1 MNLICLIFAVSK
13 ATVKDNG
20 MRFLRNP
27 NFTIAVLAIYTA
39 AIYLYFFP
47 RNHEMSTASKAA
59 TVGASVVILAFL
71 WFLLRRRERL
81 RRERENDIRH
91 IDRKEE

>member
-1 MNLICLIFAVSK
+1 
-13 ATVKDNG
+13 
-20 MRFLRNP
+20 
-27 NFTIAVLAIYTA
+27 
-39 AIYLYFFP
+39 
-47 RNHEMSTASKAA
+47 MSTASKAA

-91 IDRKEE
+91 IDKKEE